1 MLFSR
6 ETCIY
11 RNHNVLMKSCLKMLQ
26 SSFWSRE
33 GCFPVCLWDLTPT
46 YNFIITRGS
55 RLCRHAKGLVYG
67 LFCCAP
73 CGLCHFA
80 HSVLV
85 RAQSPTPVS
94 SPSKKSSLWLWTVT
108 MCGGAH
114 AFLFLLPT
122 QTKPGESLN
131 RGTAVPFF
139 HAHVSLILTTGHKNV
154 STFCS

>member
-6 ETCIY
+6 EMCIY
-11 RNHNVLMKSCLKMLQ
+11 RNHNVLKKSCLKMLQ
-26 SSFWSRE
+26 SSSLLFLSFLLSRE
-33 GCFPVCLWDLTPT
+33 GCFPVCLRDLAPT

-80 HSVLV
+80 RSVLI

-94 SPSKKSSLWLWTVT
+94 SPSKKSSLWLRRET

-114 AFLFLLPT
+114 AWLLFPPNT
-122 QTKPGESLN
+122 NQARSITEPRDCCDSS
-131 RGTAVPFF
+131 TFF
-139 HAHVSLILTTGHKNV
+139 HT
-154 STFCS
+154 